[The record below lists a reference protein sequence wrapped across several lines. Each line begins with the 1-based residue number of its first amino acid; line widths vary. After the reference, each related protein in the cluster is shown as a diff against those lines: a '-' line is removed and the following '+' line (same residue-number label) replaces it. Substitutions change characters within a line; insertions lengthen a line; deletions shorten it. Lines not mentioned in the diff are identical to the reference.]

1 MKNTIDFSKLHEDL
15 LAVREGRVKEGYKF
29 GHEAID
35 EFLRFKPKNFNI
47 ILGHANVGKTSLTV
61 YLMLLLSLKHGIKW
75 LIYSSE
81 NEPYS
86 IMKKLIEYYN
96 GEVLEKLS
104 SARFE
109 TSLMYLQQFF
119 VIMDISELLTYKSLL
134 ERAQEVYDEWQ
145 YEGMLIDPYNSLA
158 KDKDA
163 LQGLSGHDY
172 DYLASTMMRQFCS
185 KNNVS
190 IWLNTHAVTEAQR
203 MKGDDG
209 LPIAPFAEQT
219 EGGGKFVNRC
229 DNFLTCH
236 RKIQHP
242 EPHMRRTMEF
252 HVRKIRETETGGSP
266 TSYNDPIM
274 FEMNASKTGF
284 TNQRGKLMF
293 TPLGKEE
300 VKQEEIFLEVSP
312 HHAF

>member
-47 ILGHANVGKTSLTV
+47 ILGHANVGKTSLTL

-96 GEVLEKLS
+96 GEVIEKLS
-104 SARFE
+104 SAKFE

-119 VIMDISELLTYKSLL
+119 VIMDISDLLTYKSLL
-134 ERAQEVYDEWQ
+134 ERAQEIHDEWE
-145 YEGMLIDPYNSLA
+145 YDGFLIDPYNSLA

-163 LQGLSGHDY
+163 MAGLTGHDY
-172 DYLASTMMRQFCS
+172 DYLASTMMRMFCS

-190 IWLNTHAVTEAQR
+190 IWLNTHAVTEALR
-203 MKGDDG
+203 RTNKKGQNYEGFPSPPMAADS
-209 LPIAPFAEQT
+209 
-219 EGGGKFVNRC
+219 EGGGKWVNRAS
-229 DNFLTCH
+229 DFLVIH
-236 RKIQHP
+236 RYSQHP
-242 EPHMRRTMEF
+242 TDWMYSHL
-252 HVRKIRETETGGSP
+252 HVRKVKEMETGGRP
-266 TSYNDPIM
+266 TPMQEPVVMRSKAGNVG
-274 FEMNASKTGF
+274 FEIAG
-284 TNQRGKLMF
+284 LD
-293 TPLGKEE
+293 LVKEIRNE
-300 VKQEEIFLEVSP
+300 RKQLEL
-312 HHAF
+312 